1 MSFHQSTIKQLQQ
14 EIQRDPGAARKIA
27 EDLSARVEA
36 VDPKIKAY
44 INFSREPWQKQLAE
58 LEKTPAAAK
67 NKPLWGIPI
76 SVKDNICTSG
86 WKTTCASRILE
97 PHIPYYDATVIQ
109 RLKNAGAIVFAKC
122 NMDEFAFGSSCETS
136 CFGGTLN
143 PWDVTRVPGGSSG
156 GSAASVAADSAIASL
171 GSDTG
176 GSIRQPASFSGVVG
190 LKPTYGRVSRY
201 GLIAFGSSLDQIGP
215 FAKTV
220 EDAAILM
227 NVMSGH
233 DTYDS
238 TSAAQAVP
246 DYTRGLNDGVKG
258 LKIGLPKEYFIKGLD
273 KEVEQAMRKAADKF
287 ASMGAEIQEV
297 SLPHTEYAVAVY
309 YIVAVAEASSNLGR
323 FDGVRYGLRVP
334 ANNLID
340 MYFATRDAGFGAEAK
355 RRILLGTFVLSAG
368 YYEAY
373 YLKGQKVRTLIKQDF
388 ERAFEKVD
396 LILTPVAP
404 TPAFKKG
411 EKAADPLSMYL
422 SDIYTIPANLAGV
435 PGISIP
441 AGFSSNGLPIGMQ
454 LMGKYFSEDLLFRAA
469 HAFEQNT
476 EFHKQ
481 RPKL

>member
-1 MSFHQSTIKQLQQ
+1 MPFHQSTIKQLQQ
-14 EIQRDPGAARKIA
+14 EIQRDPGAARKAA

-58 LEKTPAAAK
+58 MEKNPASAK

-86 WKTTCASRILE
+86 WKTTCASKILE

-109 RLKNAGAIVFAKC
+109 RLKNAGALVFAKC

-136 CFGGTLN
+136 CFGGSLN
-143 PWDVTRVPGGSSG
+143 PWDLTRVPGGSSG
-156 GSAASVAADSAIASL
+156 GSAASVAADTAIASL

-215 FAKTV
+215 FTKTV
-220 EDAAILM
+220 EDSAILM
-227 NVMSGH
+227 NVLSGH

-246 DYTRGLNDGVKG
+246 DYTRGLNGGVKG
-258 LKIGLPKEYFIKGLD
+258 LKIGLPKEYFIQGLD

-287 ASMGAEIQEV
+287 ASLGAEIQEV

-334 ANNLID
+334 ANNLTE

-411 EKAADPLSMYL
+411 EKSADPLSMYL

-441 AGFSSNGLPIGMQ
+441 AGFSSGGLPIGMQ
-454 LMGKYFSEDLLFRAA
+454 LMGKYFSEELLFRAA
-469 HAFEQNT
+469 HTFEQST
-476 EFHKQ
+476 DFHKQ